1 MAECLRMGKFAED
14 WKKTTGIEDYFCGSY
29 GFENKTTKQYQE
41 FSTAYSGVPLVMKAP
56 FKMDIQRPILTA
68 FCRQRIECA
77 LKRIGYQKYECKG
90 PKLLIES
97 INQIRKNFLTNQF
110 Q

>member
-1 MAECLRMGKFAED
+1 VSSHGEICRRLE
-14 WKKTTGIEDYFCGSY
+14 KTNGTEDYFCGSY

-56 FKMDIQRPILTA
+56 FKMVIQRPIITA

-97 INQIRKNFLTNQF
+97 INQIGKNFLTNQF

>member
-14 WKKTTGIEDYFCGSY
+14 WKKTTVTEDYFCGSY

-56 FKMDIQRPILTA
+56 LQNGHSETDSNGVLYTKD
-68 FCRQRIECA
+68 
-77 LKRIGYQKYECKG
+77 
-90 PKLLIES
+90 
-97 INQIRKNFLTNQF
+97 
-110 Q
+110 